1 LIPERELLQ
10 AKFVA
15 LLKWEER
22 KRREH
27 VLLSLGC
34 YSLLAGIVML
44 PLAGV
49 WRPFISPWLLPI
61 FLYLTAVPFLVL
73 MDRSRSRRSVRALTS
88 LDKALG
94 LEERAITA
102 WEILARKENPAAE
115 LLVVREA
122 GERLK
127 SFEPKIIFP
136 RKATWAAYVLAPL
149 LAFWLGVV
157 WFDIAVQKEHASRPP
172 VSSSIAHKLREF
184 ARKLQQVAKAEG
196 LRESLNIGRELEKM
210 AEKRLEGATAD
221 QGFKSEVAA
230 AAKRIEGLARDEKT
244 SLDAAATQEGLRDLR
259 TELEVARD
267 SLRLRDGVSD
277 REISSELHERL
288 AGLPHLKSAIEKN
301 FPTGAGRGERELR
314 SFLDKLERDMSQE
327 LDRRALL
334 ETQQFL
340 EQMLKDGQAQSGDT
354 RAQVGGREEHES
366 LAAGQKEHTK
376 SSFPGTEPGKKEGT
390 SEMPRE
396 VPGGAASH
404 LKGLLGEGGSAGLM
418 LKGKP
423 SAGKANLP
431 QEEVVVSYQRRAEAE
446 LNTEQVPEG
455 LKETIRNYFL
465 SLGMGEGGKSN

>member
-1 LIPERELLQ
+1 LIPERDLLQ
-10 AKFVA
+10 AKFAA

-22 KRREH
+22 KRREQ
-27 VLLSLGC
+27 VLLSLSC

-44 PLAGV
+44 PLAGF
-49 WRPFISPWLLPI
+49 WKPWLSPWLLPI
-61 FLYLTAVPFLVL
+61 FLYVIAAPFVVF
-73 MDRSRSRRSVRALTS
+73 MDRSRSRRPVRALTS

-102 WEILARKENPAAE
+102 WEILTRKENPAAE

-122 GERLK
+122 GQRLK

-136 RKATWAAYVLAPL
+136 REATWAAYVIAPL
-149 LAFWLGVV
+149 LALWLGVL
-157 WFDIAVQKEHASRPP
+157 WFGIGVQNEHAARPP
-172 VSSSIAHKLREF
+172 VPSSIAHKLREF
-184 ARKLQQVAKAEG
+184 ARQLQQLAKAEG

-244 SLDAAATQEGLRDLR
+244 PLDAAATQEGLRDLR
-259 TELEVARD
+259 TEMEVARD
-267 SLRLRDGVSD
+267 SLRFTDGVSD
-277 REISSELHERL
+277 REISSELYERL
-288 AGLPHLKSAIEKN
+288 AGLPHLKAAIDKRL
-301 FPTGAGRGERELR
+301 PAGAGRGERELR
-314 SFLDKLERDMSQE
+314 SFLDKLEREVSQE

-340 EQMLKDGQAQSGDT
+340 EQMLKDGQAQSGDS

-366 LAAGQKEHTK
+366 PGIGQKEHAK
-376 SSFPGTEPGKKEGT
+376 GSFPGTEPGKKEGMLET
-390 SEMPRE
+390 PRQL
-396 VPGGAASH
+396 PGAATH
-404 LKGLLGEGGSAGLM
+404 LKGLLGEGESAGLM

-431 QEEVVVSYQRRAEAE
+431 QEDVVVSYQRRAEAE
-446 LNTEQVPEG
+446 LNSERVPEG
-455 LKETIRNYFL
+455 LKETIKNYFL
-465 SLGMGEGGKSN
+465 SLGMGEGGK